1 MPSDASRL
9 NAALARDRINLD
21 LKTLRVG
28 WDNQSS
34 KNECPPPQQGRAQP
48 LCSEG
53 VPHVFG
59 MKCHPCDRN
68 APGVFGCEIVRI
80 VSLSY

>member
-28 WDNQSS
+28 WDNQSCTY
-34 KNECPPPQQGRAQP
+34 ECPSPVNWEEPKRKSP
-48 LCSEG
+48 
-53 VPHVFG
+53 
-59 MKCHPCDRN
+59 N
-68 APGVFGCEIVRI
+68 
-80 VSLSY
+80 